1 MGDGKLAL
9 KASYGRYAGAGTAPG
24 ASPGPSGSNVNQA
37 SVITRTYTRWNGTI
51 PYTPVVADLT
61 GTSGG
66 GGIQKLDTNLVSPYL
81 DEFTAGFELGL
92 HKNYLI
98 GFNAVRKFD
107 KGGSKTLDLAQPYGA
122 YTDLAIGLDPGRN
135 NTSPKYTINGV
146 ANSNC
151 DFSAAYPCDSDDSR
165 MYAWS
170 VPRSLPTFGQINQ
183 LTTQYLP
190 GEGTR
195 NYTAFETVFQKQ
207 YSDKWSLLSAFT
219 VDFNHI
225 NNAIPQNPNAAYY
238 NYQIPEWNQSLKM
251 TGTYE
256 LPYGIKYGSTYQIQS
271 GQWYSRS
278 AQMRNALNSNVTVRV
293 EGHFGR
299 YPAVKLWDNRI
310 SKVFKFGDKQS
321 LEGMFDLYNTLNA
334 NTLLSQVTTNGP
346 TFLQPTTAASGA
358 TSAAPILPARIFKLG
373 VRYRF

>member
-1 MGDGKLAL
+1 M
-9 KASYGRYAGAGTAPG
+9 
-24 ASPGPSGSNVNQA
+24 
-37 SVITRTYTRWNGTI
+37 
-51 PYTPVVADLT
+51 
-61 GTSGG
+61 
-66 GGIQKLDTNLVSPYL
+66 
-81 DEFTAGFELGL
+81 
-92 HKNYLI
+92 
-98 GFNAVRKFD
+98 
-107 KGGSKTLDLAQPYGA
+107 
-122 YTDLAIGLDPGRN
+122 
-135 NTSPKYTINGV
+135 
-146 ANSNC
+146 C
-151 DFSAAYPCDSDDSR
+151 
-165 MYAWS
+165 AWS
-170 VPRSLPTFGQINQ
+170 VPRAYPTFGQVNQ
-183 LTTQYLP
+183 LTTQYHD
-190 GEGTR
+190 GEGTK

-207 YSDKWSLLSAFT
+207 YADKWSLLSALT

-225 NNAIPQNPNAAYY
+225 NNQDPLNPNAAFY

-251 TGTYE
+251 NGTYE

-278 AQMRNALNSNVTVRV
+278 AQMKNALNSTVTVRV

-310 SKVFKFGDKQS
+310 SKVFKIGDKQA